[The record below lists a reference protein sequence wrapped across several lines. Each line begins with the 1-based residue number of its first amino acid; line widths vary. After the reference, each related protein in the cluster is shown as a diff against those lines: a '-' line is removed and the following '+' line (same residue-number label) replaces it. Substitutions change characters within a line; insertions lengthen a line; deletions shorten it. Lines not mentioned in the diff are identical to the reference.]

1 MPDHTLERLLRSNPR
16 FAVGLMSGTSLDG
29 VDAAL
34 VEIHNSGVDTRVEL
48 LHFVTHPY
56 PAGLKETLLQISAS
70 DGGSTGELCRL
81 NFLLGHL
88 FADAVQALLQ
98 AAHFDPARLHF
109 IASHGQT
116 VQHLPQPETRFGYE
130 VTGTLQIAE
139 PSVIAKRTGV
149 PTVADFRP
157 ADMAEGGQGAPLVP
171 YFDYLLFHSADTNRG
186 LLNLGGIANLTVLP
200 KEAGLDQNTAFD
212 TGPGNMVID
221 TVTAELFGQPYD
233 RDGALAATGTVSE
246 KLLRFGLKHPYFE
259 RRPPKSTGR
268 EEFGAEFSR
277 RFVRQGRR
285 LGLRPEDVVATATEL
300 TAATVHQA
308 YADFVEKETPLD
320 ELIVSG
326 GGARN
331 GVLMQSLQEK
341 FSLPVRPIDEFG
353 IPAEA
358 KEAVCFAVLGNET
371 LAGHPNNVPAAT
383 GARRATVL
391 GKICL

>member
-1 MPDHTLERLLRSNPR
+1 
-16 FAVGLMSGTSLDG
+16 MSGTSLDG

-34 VEIHNSGVDTRVEL
+34 VEIHNSGLDTRVEL

-56 PAGLKETLLQISAS
+56 PAGLKETLLQISAP
-70 DGGSTGELCRL
+70 DGGSTAEVCRL

-88 FADAVQALLQ
+88 FADAVAALLQ

-116 VQHLPQPETRFGYE
+116 VQHLPRAENLYGYE
-130 VTGTLQIAE
+130 ITGTLQIAE

-157 ADMAEGGQGAPLVP
+157 ADLAEGGQGAPLVP
-171 YFDYLLFHSADTNRG
+171 YFDYVLFHSVEKNRG

-200 KEAGLDQNTAFD
+200 KEAGLEQTTAFD

-221 TVTAELFGQPYD
+221 AVTAELFGQPYD
-233 RDGALAATGTVSE
+233 RDGARAATGTVSE

-277 RFVRQGRR
+277 RFVRQGRK

-308 YADFVEKETPLD
+308 YADFVEKDTPLD

-331 GVLMQSLQEK
+331 GVLMRSLQEK